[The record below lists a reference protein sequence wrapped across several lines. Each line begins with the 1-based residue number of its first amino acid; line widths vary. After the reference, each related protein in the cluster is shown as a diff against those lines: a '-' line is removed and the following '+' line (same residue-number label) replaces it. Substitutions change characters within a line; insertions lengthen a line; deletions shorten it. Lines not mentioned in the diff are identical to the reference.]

1 MNQLEV
7 RRHGRRK
14 NGPGSQLSQEGVA
27 QARALGSTM
36 GLFARVVTSVVPRS
50 RETAIAMGFAVDYE
64 LVTLSQD
71 ASAFREH
78 QESRWWES
86 DEPFA
91 ALAELVARGGPAA
104 RGAHALAAL
113 WRDIVMDIPPA
124 TAALFIGHSGEL
136 EQALVACFPNAD
148 HAAWGSSFD
157 ALEGARLTFDGDPP
171 CFTEVEIL
179 RFTTESG

>member
-1 MNQLEV
+1 MNHLEV

-14 NGPGSQLSQEGVA
+14 DGGGSQLSQDGVD

-36 GLFARVVTSVVPRS
+36 GPFACVVTTVVPRA

-64 LVTLSQD
+64 VVTLTQD

-104 RGAHALAAL
+104 RGAQTLAAL
-113 WRDIVMDIPPA
+113 WRDIIMDIPPA

-136 EQALVACFPNAD
+136 EQALVACFPSAD
-148 HAAWGSSFD
+148 HGAWGRTFD
-157 ALEGARLTFDGDPP
+157 AL
-171 CFTEVEIL
+171 
-179 RFTTESG
+179 